1 MEQPINSPEIDLT
14 QKTILIIEDEEEYI
28 QSISITLSILDYET
42 IMARNGEEGLAL
54 AQSSKPDLIFCDV
67 NMPIMNGF
75 SVLTEIRKIDALANT
90 PFIFLTGNAEKQD
103 FRKGMEGGA
112 DDYLTKPF
120 TAEELI
126 NAVNTQL
133 VKKATQVRLIDK
145 KIEGIKQSIF
155 NSLPHEFR
163 TPLNSILGFSSFI
176 MSDDNLEVS
185 DVKQMAS
192 LIYTS
197 GKRLE
202 HLLNNIVSLAQLQ
215 ITVMDK
221 AKIQELRSYRCYD
234 VLSLIEPLSTSL
246 AKKYNRETDL
256 VLDINEFTFPMYY
269 DYCKKVLEELIDN
282 AFKYSVSGQMVK
294 ISTYEKDDNLVFLIE
309 DNGSGMTINQLN
321 EISAF
326 QQFERQLNE
335 QQGAGLGLAIVK
347 LIVEIFDAQIFFES
361 KFGEGTK
368 IFIKFKKVIDDN

>member
-1 MEQPINSPEIDLT
+1 
-14 QKTILIIEDEEEYI
+14 
-28 QSISITLSILDYET
+28 
-42 IMARNGEEGLAL
+42 
-54 AQSSKPDLIFCDV
+54 
-67 NMPIMNGF
+67 
-75 SVLTEIRKIDALANT
+75 
-90 PFIFLTGNAEKQD
+90 
-103 FRKGMEGGA
+103 
-112 DDYLTKPF
+112 
-120 TAEELI
+120 
-126 NAVNTQL
+126 
-133 VKKATQVRLIDK
+133 
-145 KIEGIKQSIF
+145 
-155 NSLPHEFR
+155 
-163 TPLNSILGFSSFI
+163 

-185 DVKQMAS
+185 DVQQMAS
-192 LIYTS
+192 LIYSS

-234 VLSLIEPLSTSL
+234 VLSLIEPLATTL
-246 AKKYNRETDL
+246 AKKYNRESDL
-256 VLDINEFTFPMYY
+256 ILDINEFTFPMYY
-269 DYCKKVLEELIDN
+269 DYCKKILDELIDN
-282 AFKYSVSGQMVK
+282 AFKYSVSGQKVK

-326 QQFERQLNE
+326 KQFERQLNE